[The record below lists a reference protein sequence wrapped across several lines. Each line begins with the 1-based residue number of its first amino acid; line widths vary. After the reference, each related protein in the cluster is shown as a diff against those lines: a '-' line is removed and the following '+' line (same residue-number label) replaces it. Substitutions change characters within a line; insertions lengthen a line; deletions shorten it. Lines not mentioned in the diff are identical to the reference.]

1 MEKAGIVLGASIIL
15 GVIAAAVI
23 GGLRMSVWAID
34 AGMIMAMLPL
44 VGLGAVGC
52 GYGVRLILA
61 GVADVRA
68 ATHPP
73 QAPQVNIDKSRQQYI
88 DARQQAVY
96 LVSPTGQRLPVPW
109 QGTES
114 ATVHLAQRQLAELP
128 TGWRGEI
135 DDGVSGFLCAPGE
148 ARR

>member
-34 AGMIMAMLPL
+34 AGMILAMLPL
-44 VGLGAVGC
+44 AGLGAVGC
-52 GYGVRLILA
+52 GYGIRLVLQ
-61 GVADVRA
+61 GVADIKA
-68 ATHPP
+68 ASHPP
-73 QAPQVNIDKSRQQYI
+73 GAPSITVNKQRQQYI

-128 TGWRGEI
+128 GWRGEI
-135 DDGVSGFLCAPGE
+135 DDGLPGFLCAPGE